1 MRRDE
6 GLRHLTDGL
15 DTDER
20 SPGVCV
26 ADRCAPPQDEVGGN
40 ASPPRGR
47 PDHGKHGF
55 SCPGSLIKQRHL
67 PTRTTRYTMPPN
79 GLEAVY
85 LDNRDKLLRFLR
97 ARGAGE
103 AAEDLIHELWLQV
116 AGRSDGPIGNPV
128 AYLYRAA
135 DLLMIDRY
143 RSLRQA
149 ERRDQA
155 WHDGQQDHPATA
167 PTPEREVF
175 ARQEAAKVTQ
185 LLRTLGDRKATIFHR
200 ARVEGVSQRVIA
212 ADLGVSLSTV
222 ESDLREVTRA
232 LVKLKGEIR

>member
-1 MRRDE
+1 MRLDE
-6 GLRHLTDGL
+6 GLQDRTDGW
-15 DTDER
+15 DETR
-20 SPGVCV
+20 PIAACA
-26 ADRCAPPQDEVGGN
+26 ADRCVPPLDETADD
-40 ASPPRGR
+40 ASLPRTG

-55 SCPGSLIKQRHL
+55 SCHASPIRQRHL
-67 PTRTTRYTMPPN
+67 PTRTTRHTMPPN

-103 AAEDLIHELWLQV
+103 AAEDLVHDLWLKV
-116 AGRSDGPIGNPV
+116 AGRSDGPIANPV

-167 PTPEREVF
+167 PTPEREVG

-185 LLRTLGDRKATIFHR
+185 LLRSLGDRKTTIFHR
-200 ARVEGVSQRVIA
+200 ARVEGVPQRVIA
-212 ADLGVSLSTV
+212 AELGISLSTV
-222 ESDLREVTRA
+222 ESDLRDVTRA

>member
-1 MRRDE
+1 MRLDE
-6 GLRHLTDGL
+6 GLHDRTDGL
-15 DTDER
+15 DTEMR
-20 SPGVCV
+20 PIAACV
-26 ADRCAPPQDEVGGN
+26 AEWRAPLQEEAGGN
-40 ASPPRGR
+40 GCSARGGA
-47 PDHGKHGF
+47 DHGKHGF
-55 SCPGSLIKQRHL
+55 SCHTDPIRQRHL
-67 PTRTTRYTMPPN
+67 PTRTTRHTMPPN

-103 AAEDLIHELWLQV
+103 AAEDLIHDLWLKV
-116 AGRSDGPIGNPV
+116 AGRSDGPIANPV

-155 WHDGQQDHPATA
+155 WHEGQQDHPATA
-167 PTPEREVF
+167 PTPEREVG

-185 LLRTLGDRKATIFHR
+185 LLRALGDRKATIFHR
-200 ARVEGVSQRVIA
+200 ARVEGVPQRIIA
-212 ADLGVSLSTV
+212 AELGISLSTV
-222 ESDLREVTRA
+222 ESDLRDVARA